1 MEEKKNNDEEI
12 KINNHECECGCN
24 HEHDQEEIADSDV
37 EIAMLQ
43 NELQAKEE
51 EIKDNIDSLQ
61 RIMAEFD
68 NYKKRTLKE
77 KETIYSEIKS
87 EIMADFIDVIDN
99 FDKALEN
106 SDADVKS
113 IKEGI
118 ELIDKKLIDILSK
131 YNVKEIDALNKT
143 FDPNLH
149 ESLQHV
155 DDNKYGEKE
164 VIEVFSKGYKIND
177 KVIRYA
183 MVKVAN

>member
-1 MEEKKNNDEEI
+1 MEEKNNNNNNEEI
-12 KINNHECECGCN
+12 KIHDNECECGCT
-24 HEHDQEEIADSDV
+24 HEHEEEISDSDI

-43 NELQAKEE
+43 NEMQAKEQ

-77 KETIYSEIKS
+77 KETIYSDIKS
-87 EIMADFIDVIDN
+87 EIMIDFLDVIDN

-106 SDADVKS
+106 SDAKN

-118 ELIDKKLIDILSK
+118 ELIDKKLIDILGK
-131 YNVKEIDALNKT
+131 YDVKEIDALNKK
-143 FDPNLH
+143 FDPKLH
-149 ESLQHV
+149 ESVQHV
-155 DDNKYGEKE
+155 DDSNYGEKE
-164 VIEVFSKGYKIND
+164 VIEVFRKGYTLND